1 MQLWWSTIISSPS
14 RTSVAATI
22 GELQRHRGADKGDS
36 PTRAATRPR
45 ARPRPAVPISVCP
58 LVRAPGGVGAGF
70 QGDKPTLSHAGSAS
84 YLMVSVASR
93 RVGSTPLPIATLRAF
108 RLEPPA
114 CQPEGVAANP
124 IIAEPRP
131 EAGTSVTSCHS
142 FDRGGSNAKDCVR
155 PVTSRVPSERA
166 RKPSRHRPVGR
177 LKVVSRRPAL
187 SGEERMQ
194 RSSERILTTHVGSLP
209 RPSDLLE
216 ILKAKDEGQSFDSMG
231 YRERVRSAVREVV
244 EKQAAAGID
253 ILADGE
259 MGRVGFIPYVN
270 ERLSGLNPGKRRGA
284 STSGGA
290 RANIKPFLN
299 IMNGLR
305 RLQGLPGRR
314 PPSNRFAPAP

>member
-14 RTSVAATI
+14 WTSVAATI

-124 IIAEPRP
+124 IIARLAP
-131 EAGTSVTSCHS
+131 
-142 FDRGGSNAKDCVR
+142 RGGHERDELSFLRPRRLERKRLRAAGYQPRAFGASAKAI
-155 PVTSRVPSERA
+155 PPSTRGPIEGSLSAARSFRGGKDAEKQRA
-166 RKPSRHRPVGR
+166 DLDHPCRKPAAAFRPSRNIEGQR
-177 LKVVSRRPAL
+177 RRPILRQHGL
-187 SGEERMQ
+187 SRAGEERRQ
-194 RSSERILTTHVGSLP
+194 RSRGETSCGWDRHLG
-209 RPSDLLE
+209 RRRD
-216 ILKAKDEGQSFDSMG
+216 GQ
-231 YRERVRSAVREVV
+231 
-244 EKQAAAGID
+244 
-253 ILADGE
+253 
-259 MGRVGFIPYVN
+259 GRVY
-270 ERLSGLNPGKRRGA
+270 S
-284 STSGGA
+284 
-290 RANIKPFLN
+290 
-299 IMNGLR
+299 LR
-305 RLQGLPGRR
+305 Q
-314 PPSNRFAPAP
+314 